1 MAGGGAETLCGLG
14 VVDGSLNWLTSLDAL
29 TAWRILEQKILNGGH
44 GKTCPSLCS
53 PRPPGREEPQCSWDQ
68 VDAGPCSWSCLALA
82 GPVGSRLV
90 WDTCLPGSS
99 PQDTVALR
107 HTARALDC
115 SHSLA
120 LSTAHRCAGQEQLLA
135 PRARAAL
142 DAGDPWTETLA
153 PQAAVI
159 WHCALAR
166 GRGNG
171 DPAPQVLTERER
183 GRQRGRE
190 ATEFQFGNNMSA
202 LGKSPA
208 ALTNS
213 LALHRPPEG
222 PEPEPHS

>member
-1 MAGGGAETLCGLG
+1 MVTPCCGQRGCAAELGYKILLPASRSRWQEEGQRHCGLG

-142 DAGDPWTETLA
+142 DAGDPWTLGTHGRR
-153 PQAAVI
+153 P
-159 WHCALAR
+159 WH
-166 GRGNG
+166 
-171 DPAPQVLTERER
+171 
-183 GRQRGRE
+183 
-190 ATEFQFGNNMSA
+190 
-202 LGKSPA
+202 
-208 ALTNS
+208 
-213 LALHRPPEG
+213 HRLQ
-222 PEPEPHS
+222 